1 MKCSVVP
8 WPHERLLVEGL
19 LSLDLSPILRQ
30 GWNHGMMSGV
40 VEALFCSACTFGDP
54 IGTRER
60 ESACSACRTGRRNRR
75 RVPPAPEL
83 HMTSNNC
90 CGYNNLGYSKLT
102 ITWSIKQ
109 HNWTVSQDFAAQIK
123 STHIE
128 PKRTILITCIHHVEK
143 RDGFFQEGLPDHEQS
158 RMRQATRRGIRSD
171 NQPILYL

>member
-8 WPHERLLVEGL
+8 WPHERLLVGGL

-30 GWNHGMMSGV
+30 GLSHGMMSGV
-40 VEALFCSACTFGDP
+40 VEALFCYACTFGDQ
-54 IGTRER
+54 IG
-60 ESACSACRTGRRNRR
+60 SASPLAVLAGRA
-75 RVPPAPEL
+75 VGIVDGFPQPPEL

-90 CGYNNLGYSKLT
+90 CGYNNLGYSRPT
-102 ITWSIKQ
+102 ITWSIKR
-109 HNWTVSQDFAAQIK
+109 HNLTVSQDFAAQIK

-143 RDGFFQEGLPDHEQS
+143 RDGFFQEGLSEHEQS
-158 RMRQATRRGIRSD
+158 RMRQANRRGIRPD